1 MRNSTACRQFLEHTQ
16 RSIIHRV
23 TALFWKIIAFLNENA
38 LYAEDSKATVCKSF
52 MFWDIGIEQID
63 VRPFFQ

>member
-1 MRNSTACRQFLEHTQ
+1 MKGKVVFTPADLQAGIPARSNSTGSICRRRE
-16 RSIIHRV
+16 
-23 TALFWKIIAFLNENA
+23 W

-52 MFWDIGIEQID
+52 IFWDIGIEQID